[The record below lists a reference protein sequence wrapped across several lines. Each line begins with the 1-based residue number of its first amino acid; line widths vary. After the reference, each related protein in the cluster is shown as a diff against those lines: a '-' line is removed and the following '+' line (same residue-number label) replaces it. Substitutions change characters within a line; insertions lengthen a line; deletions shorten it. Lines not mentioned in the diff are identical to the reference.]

1 MDLKSLFPVSYKQ
14 SMLVALITYICI
26 AVVAGVMIW
35 FAGMLGGWIPVVG
48 PILNWVLKIVSAIV
62 EVYVVIGI
70 VLKILVAINVI
81 K

>member
-1 MDLKSLFPVSYKQ
+1 MDLKSLFPVSYKK

-35 FAGMLGGWIPVVG
+35 FAGMLGGWIPVIG
-48 PILNWVLKIVSAIV
+48 GILNWVLKIVSAIV
-62 EVYVVIGI
+62 EVYVVVGI